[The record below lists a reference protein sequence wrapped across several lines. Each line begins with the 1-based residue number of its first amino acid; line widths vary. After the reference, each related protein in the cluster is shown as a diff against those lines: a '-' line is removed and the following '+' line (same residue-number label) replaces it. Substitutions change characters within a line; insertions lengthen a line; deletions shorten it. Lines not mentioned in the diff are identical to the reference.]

1 MVANIHTYMHKC
13 MDTDALDLHTY
24 KQTTKYKSIH
34 TYTYVHA
41 DIHIYKQTFREYADT
56 CTHKCMLAH
65 LHIKNMFC
73 ISILSLYI
81 YIYIYMHIYIH
92 IHIYTHT
99 DCTLKKKLYF
109 YIHTYVHADICI
121 YRYVNTHICLYI
133 NTCIRSYI

>member
-1 MVANIHTYMHKC
+1 MHGHRCSRPTHIQTNDKIQIHSY
-13 MDTDALDLHTY
+13 
-24 KQTTKYKSIH
+24 
-34 TYTYVHA
+34 
-41 DIHIYKQTFREYADT
+41 IHIRTCRHTHIQTNVPRIRR
-56 CTHKCMLAH
+56 H
-65 LHIKNMFC
+65 LHSQMHACTSAYKKNMFC
-73 ISILSLYI
+73 ISTLSLYI